1 LQVKSIEILINF
13 IVLAEVLKEIGKTLI
28 SLEEDRMMYN
38 A

>member
-1 LQVKSIEILINF
+1 MLINTF
-13 IVLAEVLKEIGKTLI
+13 KVLAEVLKEIGKTLI